1 MYTKLAVSLKYLTT
15 RMFSFPP
22 SQNTQYLHRLRLQ
35 QYAQVN
41 RIHEERQSDGD
52 YYNINICINQY
63 KGQYFE
69 RIERESKY
77 SLLVMDVSGVV
88 VYSKLSSGHTG
99 ALSTLLKESLPND

>member
-22 SQNTQYLHRLRLQ
+22 SQNTQYLHSLRLQ

-52 YYNINICINQY
+52 Y
-63 KGQYFE
+63 
-69 RIERESKY
+69 
-77 SLLVMDVSGVV
+77 
-88 VYSKLSSGHTG
+88 
-99 ALSTLLKESLPND
+99 